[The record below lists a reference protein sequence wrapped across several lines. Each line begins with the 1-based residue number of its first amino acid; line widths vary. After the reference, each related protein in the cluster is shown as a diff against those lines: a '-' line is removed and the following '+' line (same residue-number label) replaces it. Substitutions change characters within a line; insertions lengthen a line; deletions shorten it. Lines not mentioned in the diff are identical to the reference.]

1 MSKLG
6 VRGKVWIVDRRPS
19 KVVLSDKRLRSES
32 GRRWPG
38 RLQERNNGKKLRPE
52 DQGQDPLW

>member
-19 KVVLSDKRLRSES
+19 KVVLSDNRLRSES

-38 RLQERNNGKKLRPE
+38 RLQERNNGKKSRPD
-52 DQGQDPLW
+52 DQG